1 MIVDDHT
8 AFRGVIR
15 TILQHAG
22 WQCVECQNGWEAV
35 ELYAHSMPDVVLM
48 DISMEGLDGL
58 RATAQIKE
66 SFPAA
71 KIMILTQHDDS
82 HLRSAAEQVGACGY
96 LLKED
101 LLALPGA
108 IAAGAIA
115 AEANNTGSSSPRGHL

>member
-15 TILQHAG
+15 TILQHSG
-22 WQCVECQNGWEAV
+22 WQCIECQDGSEAV
-35 ELYAHSMPDVVLM
+35 EQYANSMPDLVLM

-58 RATAQIKE
+58 QATAQIKAC
-66 SFPAA
+66 FPAA

-108 IAAGAIA
+108 ITAGAIA
-115 AEANNTGSSSPRGHL
+115 AEAHNTGSSSPRNHL